1 MSKNG
6 LLVVDVQNDY
16 FPGGRWT
23 LAQMDQASDNV
34 AKLIA
39 AARKA
44 GHPVF
49 HVQHVMDEAD
59 SPFFTKGTPGAEI
72 HTKVTPASG
81 EAHVVK
87 NEVNAFLGTDLKAK
101 LDAAGVKDLV
111 VCGAMS
117 HMCVDAATR
126 AASDFGYKVTLAHDA
141 CATRDA
147 EFNGVTVP
155 AAQVHASFMAALGSY
170 AKVVSTE
177 DVITSTLKKA

>member
-1 MSKNG
+1 MSKTG

-23 LAQMDQASDNV
+23 LSNMDKASDNV
-34 AKLIA
+34 VRLIA
-39 AARKA
+39 AARAA

-49 HVQHVMDEAD
+49 HVQHIMDEAD
-59 SPFFTKGTPGAEI
+59 SPFFTKGTTGAEI
-72 HTKVTPASG
+72 HAKVTPAAG
-81 EAHVVK
+81 EAQVVK
-87 NEVNAFLGTDLKAK
+87 SEVNAFLGTDLKAK

-155 AAQVHASFMAALGSY
+155 AQQVHASFMAALGSY
-170 AKVVSTE
+170 AKVVSTD

>member
-1 MSKNG
+1 MSKTG

-23 LAQMDQASDNV
+23 LAGMDKASDNV

-39 AARKA
+39 AARAA
-44 GHPVF
+44 GHPVI
-49 HVQHVMDEAD
+49 HVQHIMEEAD
-59 SPFFTKGTPGAEI
+59 SPFFTRGTNGAEI
-72 HTKVTPASG
+72 HAKAKPAAG
-81 EAHVVK
+81 EALVVK
-87 NEVNAFLGTDLKAK
+87 HEVNAFLGTDLKAK
-101 LDAAGVKDLV
+101 LDAAGIKDLV

-147 EFNGVTVP
+147 EFDGVKVP
-155 AAQVHASFMAALGSY
+155 AREVHASFMAALGSY
-170 AKVVSTE
+170 ATLAATD
-177 DVITSTLKKA
+177 DVIATALKRD

>member
-23 LAQMDQASDNV
+23 LSNMEQASDNV
-34 AKLIA
+34 ARLIA
-39 AARKA
+39 AARAA

-49 HVQHVMDEAD
+49 HVQHVMEEAD
-59 SPFFTKGTPGAEI
+59 SPFFTKGTAGAEI
-72 HTKVTPASG
+72 HPKVKPAAG
-81 EAHVVK
+81 EAQVVK

-101 LDAAGVKDLV
+101 LDAADVKDLV

-126 AASDFGYKVTLAHDA
+126 AASDFGYKVTLVHDA

-147 EFNGVTVP
+147 EFNGVKVP
-155 AAQVHASFMAALGSY
+155 ARDVHASFMAALGSY
-170 AKVVSTE
+170 AKVVSTD

>member
-1 MSKNG
+1 MSKSG

-16 FPGGRWT
+16 FPGGRWA
-23 LAQMDQASDNV
+23 LSDMDKASDNV

-39 AARKA
+39 AARAA

-49 HVQHVMDEAD
+49 HVQHIMEEAD
-59 SPFFTKGTPGAEI
+59 SPFFTKGTAGAEI
-72 HTKVTPASG
+72 HAKVTPIAG
-81 EAHVVK
+81 EAIVVK

-101 LDAAGVKDLV
+101 LDAAGVKDLI

-126 AASDFGYKVTLAHDA
+126 AAADFGYKVTLAHDS

-147 EFNGVTVP
+147 DFNGIAVP
-155 AAQVHASFMAALGSY
+155 AAQVHASFMSALGSY

-177 DVITSTLKKA
+177 DVINTTLKAA